1 MQESTG
7 ARDYTYTL
15 VVDGRSKDD
24 RRSTGLGLWGKDI
37 FSKLVDELRVPSGT
51 ESRCALQQR

>member
-7 ARDYTYTL
+7 ARNYTYAL
-15 VVDGRSKDD
+15 EVDGGSKDD
-24 RRSTGLGLWGKDI
+24 RCSTGLGLWGKDL
-37 FSKLVDELRVPSGT
+37 FSKLVDEFWVPSGT